1 MLFST
6 IFSDV
11 SGCYFT
17 SLASLFEEL
26 IDDEHRQHGCGAEEL
41 PVVRDEGVC
50 IGFGRG

>member
-11 SGCYFT
+11 SGCDFT
-17 SLASLFEEL
+17 SLARLFEEL

-41 PVVRDEGVC
+41 PVAREKGVC